1 MIMKRFFVLACGLAA
16 LTAVQAQNEKNEK
29 RETIEGNGNLV
40 TREVSVQSF
49 NALDASGVY
58 ELRLAQGDREG
69 VKIEADENLHDLFQ
83 VRNNGSTLVID
94 MKKMEGKN
102 LKSKN
107 KMRVYVTFKSL
118 KHLDLQTVG
127 NVTAEEALS
136 FQDVSIK
143 SRSVGNINLNISA
156 NKLDLEN
163 KSVGNITLSGK
174 AQDAVMKNNG
184 VGSLNAGKFVVQNL
198 DIENS
203 GVGSAEVN
211 AEKGITVRDSFL
223 GKVKNRGAAP
233 VRKMNKVV
241 I

>member
-1 MIMKRFFVLACGLAA
+1 MKRFVVLACGLAA
-16 LTAVQAQNEKNEK
+16 LMSAQAQNEKK
-29 RETIEGNGNLV
+29 ETIEGNGNLI
-40 TREVSVQSF
+40 TREVSVGSF
-49 NALDASGVY
+49 HALDASGVY
-58 ELRLAQGDREG
+58 ELQLAQGDHEG
-69 VKIEADENLHDLFQ
+69 VTIEADENLHDLFQ

-94 MKKMEGKN
+94 MKKMDGKN

-107 KMRVYVTFKSL
+107 KMRVSVTFKSL
-118 KHLDLQTVG
+118 KQLDLQTVG
-127 NVTAEEALS
+127 NVTARESLS

-143 SRSVGNINLNISA
+143 SKSVGNIKLDITA

-174 AQDAVMKNNG
+174 AQDAVMKNKG
-184 VGSLNAGKFVVQNL
+184 VGSLNAGKFVVQHL

-203 GVGSAEVN
+203 GIGSAEVN
-211 AEKGITVRDSFL
+211 AEKGIKVRDSFL

-233 VRKMNKVV
+233 VRNMNRVV